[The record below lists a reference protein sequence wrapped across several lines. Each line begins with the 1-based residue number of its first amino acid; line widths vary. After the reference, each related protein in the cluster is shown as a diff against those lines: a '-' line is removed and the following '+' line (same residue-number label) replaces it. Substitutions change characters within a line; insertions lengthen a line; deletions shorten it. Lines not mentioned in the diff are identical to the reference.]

1 MLLIEAQL
9 KLLSS
14 EAQGPILRF
23 VRCLVFAPARHQ
35 TNRCT
40 LKAGAHF
47 ELGAAFCS
55 ACVCSRYRSKQI
67 PLIEHVLVALMRFLL
82 VLQTCVPAGSL
93 TFHQKLRNC
102 QMLQEGWRGSWS
114 DCSHCLSL
122 LKTFFFSVGVAS
134 LTDALLLVGLVR

>member
-55 ACVCSRYRSKQI
+55 ACVCSRYRSKQT
-67 PLIEHVLVALMRFLL
+67 PLIEHVLVALMRFFFGFANLRACWVADFPPEVEKLPNAARGMERKL
-82 VLQTCVPAGSL
+82 V
-93 TFHQKLRNC
+93 
-102 QMLQEGWRGSWS
+102 
-114 DCSHCLSL
+114 
-122 LKTFFFSVGVAS
+122 
-134 LTDALLLVGLVR
+134 